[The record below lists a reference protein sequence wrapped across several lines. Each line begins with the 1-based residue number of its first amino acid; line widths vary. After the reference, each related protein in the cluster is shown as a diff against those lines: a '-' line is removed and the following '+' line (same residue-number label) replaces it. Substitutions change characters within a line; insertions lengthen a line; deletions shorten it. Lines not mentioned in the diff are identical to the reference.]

1 MMRALVLIAGL
12 LLAVPALAAP
22 GPHSNTTIPPNWVLG
37 NPNGYA
43 DNPVPMSP
51 GLGAVTATGSTTA
64 RTLANREAERLN
76 VRDFGAVGDGAS
88 HTAGATLGI
97 TTLAGLAAVYPW
109 VNAYPYGTLFNLPV
123 AAVSAQGATTL
134 TFQVAATTGVT
145 INTSSST
152 TSGNNILSIQP
163 YAVTAGDAVTGLNIP
178 GGTTAVTNF
187 GGSLQISNTTSGIIP
202 ISTPIIISGG
212 SPIITTASNSY
223 ILTLASPAAIND
235 TTLTIT
241 DSFSAGAITTG
252 NTLLGTNAP
261 MGQQMTATNLGAGV
275 TVTSVSGN
283 VITLNKGVAGAI
295 PAGALI
301 ALQGNAPTGS
311 TRVYLN
317 WIPGMDRV
325 PSGTPLTSTVGGA
338 VPASTN
344 IASIASYGTSGAV
357 VTLTGAL
364 TAQVTAFAAMTV
376 NSSFSLYVTDV
387 VGISQ
392 GMSVA
397 GTGIP
402 AGTYVEFVNPST
414 LEVRLNQ
421 GTAQRVS
428 GGTTVTFAH
437 PWVSNVVAGMQVTGP
452 CIAASTTVSSVN
464 TGTGVVTLS
473 QGTSAAC
480 NPATGWLS
488 GTPQARG
495 TPITFYAPFTNTQ
508 AVALQMDTLGIIAAE
523 QKAEPTNG
531 TVTIPSGTYRMDQ
544 TVIMPVVS
552 HTIQARSGVKI
563 AGDGERGTNLVVY
576 ADLGPSRAVLSCG
589 DPTADYQNLRGIY
602 AVQGSYC
609 WGSWDRLNI
618 TANAFTLARGARP
631 AIGGV
636 PVIMDGVKQGP
647 RRNMRDVEITGFN
660 NGILFQGDHTIW
672 DHVTAKSN
680 FNGMRYDSAMTIL
693 YGDQHMN
700 NVWFYGNS
708 WAGLSVA
715 PNTYFEGEMVKPYFG
730 FNAYAI
736 WCEPGLPNVAN
747 CMQGTSIM
755 QPNMESV
762 GCGTMADGN
771 ELPNLVAAQGS
782 RGVSDVQMENL
793 FTSNDTTF
801 SSFQLPGACTFNY
814 FSIYGAYGLSLRSV
828 WANSFPVTTGPMLR
842 VHRTGNFAQNAGGLK
857 LSGAGFKTILANYGA
872 AGLELVNGAGALNS
886 DFYNVHSYDGVEI
899 EVPGFWRARMA
910 PFIDSGQ
917 TTFPLGMVL
926 ESKVGGNSGIVAAR
940 AGTAAAG
947 TMVPLGVNMQPAA
960 GFNWNNKMAVI
971 GFAGSEL
978 PISVG
983 AARAAGV
990 LLKVD
995 ATATGLGVV
1004 GTSVT
1009 DGQLLGIVSDANS
1022 GSTSQVFMRTPG
1034 Q

>member
-1 MMRALVLIAGL
+1 MRRLAFALAL
-12 LLAVPALAAP
+12 LPALAFGQPQPNP
-22 GPHSNTTIPPNWVLG
+22 GPSPLSPDAAFATTGTPTPRTR
-37 NPNGYA
+37 A
-43 DNPVPMSP
+43 DRA
-51 GLGAVTATGSTTA
+51 GD
-64 RTLANREAERLN
+64 RLN
-76 VRDFGAVGDGAS
+76 PRDYGAIGDGAS
-88 HTAGATLGI
+88 HTANAVLGI
-97 TTLAGLAAVYPW
+97 TTLAGLTGYTAPNGSHPYSWAGS
-109 VNAYPYGTLFNLPV
+109 YPYGTLFNLPV
-123 AAVSAQGATTL
+123 AAVSAPSATTL
-134 TFQVAATTGVT
+134 TFQVAATEGVT
-145 INTSSST
+145 INTNGST
-152 TSGNNILSIQP
+152 ASGTNIISMQP
-163 YAVTAGDAVTGLNIP
+163 YAFTAGDTVTGLNIP
-178 GGTTAVTNF
+178 GGTTTVTNF
-187 GGSLQISNTTSGIIP
+187 GGSLQVSNNTSGIIP
-202 ISTPIIISGG
+202 TATGLVIGAG
-212 SPIITTASNSY
+212 SPVITTASNTF
-223 ILTLASPAAIND
+223 ILTLASNATAGD

-241 DSFSAGAITTG
+241 DSFSPGAITASASV
-252 NTLLGTNAP
+252 LGTNAP
-261 MGQQMTATNLGAGV
+261 MGQQMTGANLGSGV
-275 TVTSVSGN
+275 TVSSVSGS
-283 VITLNKGVAGAI
+283 VLTLNKGIAGNML
-295 PAGALI
+295 AGQTI
-301 ALQGNAPTGS
+301 SLQSNAPTGA

-317 WIPGMDRV
+317 WVAGMDRV

-376 NSSFSLYVTDV
+376 NSSFALNVTDV
-387 VGISQ
+387 VGIAQ
-392 GMSVA
+392 GDIVTAA
-397 GTGIP
+397 GAIQS
-402 AGTYVEFVNPST
+402 GTYVEYVNPST
-414 LEVRLNQ
+414 LEVKLNK
-421 GTAQRVS
+421 GTAGRVA
-428 GGTTVTFAH
+428 GGTSVTFTR
-437 PWVSNVVAGMQVTGP
+437 PWLDRIVAGVTQVSGP
-452 CIAASTTVSSVN
+452 CITGSVTVSTVN
-464 TGTGVVTLS
+464 TSTGVVTLPS
-473 QGTSAAC
+473 GTASAC
-480 NPATGWLS
+480 NPATGWLAA
-488 GTPQARG
+488 TPQARG
-495 TPITFYAPFTNTQ
+495 TPITFYSPFTDAQ
-508 AVALQMDTLGIIAAE
+508 AQALQMDALGIIGAEQAAE
-523 QKAEPTNG
+523 PGSG

-544 TVIMPVVS
+544 TVIMPVVA
-552 HTIQARSGVKI
+552 HTVSARSGVKI
-563 AGDGERGTNLVVY
+563 IGDGERGTNLVVY

-618 TANAFTLARGARP
+618 TTNGYTTSRGARP
-631 AIGGV
+631 AISGV
-636 PVIMDGVKQGP
+636 PVLMDGVKQGP

-693 YGDQHMN
+693 YGDQHLN

-715 PNTYFEGEMVKPYFG
+715 PNTYFEGEMLKPYFG
-730 FNAYAI
+730 FNAYAV
-736 WCEPGLPNVAN
+736 WCEPGLPNIAN
-747 CMQGTSIM
+747 CMQGTSII
-755 QPNMESV
+755 QPNWESV
-762 GCGTMADGN
+762 GCAAMADGN
-771 ELPNLVAAQGS
+771 ELPNLSTAQGS
-782 RGVSDVQMENL
+782 RGISDTTFENL

-801 SSFQLPGACTFNY
+801 SSFQLPGGCAFNGY
-814 FSIYGAYGLSLRSV
+814 FTIYGAYGLTIRSV
-828 WANSFPVTTGPMLR
+828 WSNAFPVTAGPIVR
-842 VHRTGNFAQNAGGLK
+842 AHRTGNFAQNAGGLK

-872 AGLELVNGAGALNS
+872 AGIELVNGAGALNS
-886 DFYNVHSYDGVEI
+886 DFYNTRSYDGVEI

-917 TTFPLGMVL
+917 TTFPLGMAL

-940 AGTAAAG
+940 AGTATAG
-947 TMVPLGVNMQPAA
+947 TMVPLGVNLQPAA

-971 GFAGSEL
+971 GVAGSEL